1 MIKMYCIEKIIT
13 DLIYI
18 SGVSIL
24 TGALKGRKV
33 LQDVMDRIYDDN
45 RRMSIYSLP
54 KVCIYIFIYYNK
66 GGGSLEYV
74 VGLNGRG

>member
-33 LQDVMDRIYDDN
+33 LQDVMDRSMTPPIIVGFKTIFD
-45 RRMSIYSLP
+45 
-54 KVCIYIFIYYNK
+54 VCPFVRCKKYVFTYLYITTR
-66 GGGSLEYV
+66 E
-74 VGLNGRG
+74 RGH